1 MKKSYHSS
9 EVPTRLATTTR
20 RTDDGCRIPRPTDDA
35 DIGTLLR
42 PATRW
47 WRCSPNEGGRTAHL
61 SVPHRR
67 GRSPPS
73 PGTLPRLAWRCRQ
86 GRRKFQ
92 RPEGISMSSSVDVR
106 KYVYVEEQVVRQ
118 NDVVLES
125 PVSRIALGAVFENP
139 LAGQGAAA
147 DLAPLIA
154 ISEELGKLLT
164 ERALDRLGNA
174 ATLRAYGKAALV
186 GTDGDLE
193 HGAALIHPRL
203 GMAMRATLRRGRVVI
218 PG

>member
-1 MKKSYHSS
+1 
-9 EVPTRLATTTR
+9 
-20 RTDDGCRIPRPTDDA
+20 
-35 DIGTLLR
+35 
-42 PATRW
+42 
-47 WRCSPNEGGRTAHL
+47 
-61 SVPHRR
+61 
-67 GRSPPS
+67 
-73 PGTLPRLAWRCRQ
+73 
-86 GRRKFQ
+86 
-92 RPEGISMSSSVDVR
+92 MSSSVDVR
-106 KYVYVEEQVVRQ
+106 KFVHVEEQVVRQ

-203 GMAMRATLRRGRVVI
+203 GMAMRATLRRGRVLI
-218 PG
+218 PGNAKVGSAGASIDLIYGPLDEGWDLDAMDTLTVSVQDAPRRNEVLLLIGYATGPRPNARSKGPQQAEVDALLASFT